1 MTRKK
6 LGANP
11 LDVNLLVPFSGPMAD
26 EIKEIAHANG
36 MHVTQIVRMLM
47 GIALESIRNGRELKL
62 VVPRENVAA

>member
-11 LDVNLLVPFSGPMAD
+11 LDVNLLVPFAGPMAD

-47 GIALESIRNGRELKL
+47 GIALDSIRGGKELKL
-62 VVPRENVAA
+62 VIPRDNATS

>member
-6 LGANP
+6 LGEDK

-36 MHVTQIVRMLM
+36 MHVTQIIRKLM
-47 GIALESIRNGRELKL
+47 QVALESIKDGKELKL
-62 VVPRENVAA
+62 VIPRNNA